1 MDVAS
6 VQCSLTHLKN
16 WLTLSSLTYLRKY
29 ANFNV
34 LHTLG
39 YFHPYVKEK
48 ELKRLIRELK
58 KFLQRNPEE
67 APRLE
72 ENSAYIFDAL
82 EQICQPRPEIR
93 PAYKLLSKWGYFSPI
108 KRPEKAIARLYGKLS
123 FNAHEHIST
132 LDVGRAMEEE
142 AEIFEVPQPFLES
155 SMREYLKD
163 LQEVLS
169 LLKTSEQN
177 LLNFIP

>member
-1 MDVAS
+1 

-58 KFLQRNPEE
+58 NFLQRNPEE
-67 APRLE
+67 AFSLE
-72 ENSAYIFDAL
+72 ENSAQIFDVL
-82 EQICQPRPEIR
+82 NQIRQPRPEIR
-93 PAYKLLSKWGYFSPI
+93 PTYKLLANWGYFRLI
-108 KRPEKAIARLYGKLS
+108 ERPEKAIARLYGKLS
-123 FNAHEHIST
+123 FNAHEHFST
-132 LDVGRAMEEE
+132 LDVGRA
-142 AEIFEVPQPFLES
+142 
-155 SMREYLKD
+155 LKPI
-163 LQEVLS
+163 LPNIHS
-169 LLKTSEQN
+169 TTN
-177 LLNFIP
+177 T